1 MVDVSFAKQ
10 PGVASVTAAELGQGP
25 MIGVSPALNPKVTEL
40 LFETAKKEKIP
51 YQTEVMGGA
60 TGTNADEAAVAKG
73 GVACGLVSIPQRNM
87 HTPAEIIALDDVEN
101 TARLLASYI
110 MDRGCRRD

>member
-1 MVDVSFAKQ
+1 MKPQ
-10 PGVASVTAAELGQGP
+10 
-25 MIGVSPALNPKVTEL
+25 
-40 LFETAKKEKIP
+40 KKRKS
-51 YQTEVMGGA
+51 YQTEVMGGV

-73 GVACGLVSIPQRNM
+73 GGLAGWYPFPRGICTP
-87 HTPAEIIALDDVEN
+87 PAEIISLDDVEN

>member
-10 PGVASVTAAELGQGP
+10 PGVASVTAAELGKGP

-51 YQTEVMGGA
+51 YQTRCV
-60 TGTNADEAAVAKG
+60 
-73 GVACGLVSIPQRNM
+73 
-87 HTPAEIIALDDVEN
+87 
-101 TARLLASYI
+101 
-110 MDRGCRRD
+110 